1 MDSIEKIMI
10 QVILELSKNHAPV
23 VFKGAMTLKIAL
35 QNQKDASVSR
45 ITRDVDGDWIAL
57 NTSMQE
63 MEAIL
68 SKAVKAIDDTLTVLS
83 VRSFAEGKSAG
94 FRVRTAEG
102 TPLFGMDL
110 SVRENPYN
118 TLYFVSFKDE
128 SGMIRGALLEKMLVD
143 KIRVISTRKVFR
155 RVKDIVDVYI
165 LSSSKGIKLEKIQD
179 ILQEYKN
186 DLGNFSAFIER
197 KDDLEHAYEK
207 LKGIT
212 NKPSFSEVYTQ
223 VKIFLMPFIQ
233 SSILQHKGGK
243 EASKPLQHRK
253 THER

>member
-1 MDSIEKIMI
+1 
-10 QVILELSKNHAPV
+10 
-23 VFKGAMTLKIAL
+23 
-35 QNQKDASVSR
+35 
-45 ITRDVDGDWIAL
+45 
-57 NTSMQE
+57 
-63 MEAIL
+63 
-68 SKAVKAIDDTLTVLS
+68 
-83 VRSFAEGKSAG
+83 
-94 FRVRTAEG
+94 
-102 TPLFGMDL
+102 
-110 SVRENPYN
+110 
-118 TLYFVSFKDE
+118 
-128 SGMIRGALLEKMLVD
+128 MLVD